1 MLEDIF
7 RMRRDMKLFM
17 VRALKLSEALES
29 GAQGTSGSSSIGYD
43 AMAKDFFQIGK
54 VFNNYLARI
63 DKELED
69 IPDPTDGEDIID
81 ALTEIKGRVD
91 EAKSKV
97 SYVAHLMG
105 NERREGESDQD
116 LFDRLS
122 REYSDLTNQIMR
134 GMATDEQKARQQKLT
149 IWNVAA

>member
-17 VRALKLSEALES
+17 IRSLKLAEALGS
-29 GAQGTSGSSSIGYD
+29 GAQEASGSSSIGFD
-43 AMAKDFFQIGK
+43 AMSKDFYQIGK

-69 IPDPTDGEDIID
+69 IPDPTDGEEIID
-81 ALTEIKGRVD
+81 TLTEIKTRA
-91 EAKSKV
+91 EEPKTKV

-105 NERREGESDQD
+105 NERREGETDQE

-134 GMATDEQKARQQKLT
+134 GVATDDDKARQQKLT

>member
-17 VRALKLSEALES
+17 VRSLKLAEALES
-29 GAQGTSGSSSIGYD
+29 GAQESAGSSSIGYD
-43 AMAKDFFQIGK
+43 AIAADFFQIGK
-54 VFNNYLARI
+54 VFNNYLARVN
-63 DKELED
+63 KELENT
-69 IPDPTDGEDIID
+69 PDPTDDEEIID
-81 ALTEIKGRVD
+81 TLTEINSRVSD
-91 EAKSKV
+91 ADTRV

-105 NERREGESDQD
+105 SERQEGETDQD

-134 GMATDEQKARQQKLT
+134 GVATEAEKARQQQLT
-149 IWNVAA
+149 IWNVTA